1 MNIILPD
8 NIFARIISSCI
19 PGKPVRQISFLPS
32 SQITQTTVNADSSV
46 GLIPVMDLL
55 NHKDL
60 FVSSKFGISF
70 EGTLSNSYLYYL
82 GEQRSLEKLTL
93 YGDISSQEAILSK
106 ILFKEMYGSDIQIEI
121 SAHLNNPENR
131 NLLIAGDEN
140 FVEER
145 FTKGISFAESMI
157 ETLSLPFVNYVFAS
171 KEKEVLENFI
181 KEINNIDSLVY
192 NKVEKGN
199 FDKKISQESEE
210 YIKTN
215 ISSLILKF
223 DEQDIEGINQIVR
236 LPYFHGIVSDI
247 VEVKFV

>member
-19 PGKPVRQISFLPS
+19 SGKPVKQISFFPS
-32 SQITQTTVNADSSV
+32 SHITQTIVNKDSSV

-82 GEQRSLEKLTL
+82 GEQRFLEKLTL

-131 NLLIAGDEN
+131 NLLIEGDEN
-140 FVEER
+140 FVGER
-145 FTKGISFAESMI
+145 FNKGISFAESMVEI
-157 ETLSLPFVNYVFAS
+157 LSFPFVNYVFAS
-171 KEKEVLENFI
+171 KEKETLENFI
-181 KEINNIDSLVY
+181 KEIKNIDSLIY

-223 DEQDIEGINQIVR
+223 DEQDVEGINQIVR
-236 LPYFHGIVSDI
+236 LPYFHGMVPDI

>member
-1 MNIILPD
+1 MKIILPD

-19 PGKPVRQISFLPS
+19 SGEHAKQISFLPS
-32 SQITQTTVNADSSV
+32 SQVTQTIINEDSSI

-60 FVSSKFGISF
+60 FVSSKLGISF
-70 EGTLSNSYLYYL
+70 EGALCNSYLYYL
-82 GEQRSLEKLTL
+82 GEEKSFEKLTL
-93 YGDISSQEAILSK
+93 YGDISSQEVILSK
-106 ILFKEMYGSDIQIEI
+106 ILFKELYGSDIQIEI

-131 NLLIAGDEN
+131 NLLIVGDEN
-140 FVEER
+140 FAEER
-145 FTKGISFAESMI
+145 FSKGISFAESMV
-157 ETLSLPFVNYVFAS
+157 ETLSLPFVNYVFAYR
-171 KEKEVLENFI
+171 EKEELENFI
-181 KEINNIDSLVY
+181 KEIKNIDSLVY
-192 NKVEKGN
+192 NKVEKGS
-199 FDKKISQESEE
+199 FDKNISQASEE

-223 DEQDIEGINQIVR
+223 NEQDVEGINQILR

>member
-19 PGKPVRQISFLPS
+19 PNRTVKQISFLPS
-32 SQITQTTVNADSSV
+32 SQITQKIINEDSSI

-55 NHKDL
+55 SHKDL

-70 EGTLSNSYLYYL
+70 EGTLCNSYLYYL
-82 GEQRSLEKLTL
+82 RNERSFEKLTL

-106 ILFKEMYGSDIQIEI
+106 ILFKEMYGSEIQIEI

-131 NLLIAGDEN
+131 NLLIVGDEN
-140 FVEER
+140 FADER
-145 FTKGISFAESMI
+145 FNKGISFAESMV

-171 KEKEVLENFI
+171 KGKEVLENFI
-181 KEINNIDSLVY
+181 KEVKNIDSFVY
-192 NKVEKGN
+192 KKVEKGN
-199 FDKKISQESEE
+199 FDKKISQASGE

-223 DEQDIEGINQIVR
+223 DEQDVEGIKQVLR

>member
-8 NIFARIISSCI
+8 NIFARIVSSCI
-19 PGKPVRQISFLPS
+19 PDKPANKVSFLPS
-32 SQITQTTVNADSSV
+32 SQITQKIINEDSTI

-70 EGTLSNSYLYYL
+70 EGALCNSYLYYL
-82 GEQRSLEKLTL
+82 GEEKSFEKLTL

-131 NLLIAGDEN
+131 NLLIVGDEN
-140 FVEER
+140 LVEER
-145 FTKGISFAESMI
+145 FNKGISFAESMV
-157 ETLSLPFVNYVFAS
+157 ETLSLPFVNYVLAS
-171 KEKEVLENFI
+171 KEKQVLGNFI
-181 KEINNIDSLVY
+181 KEIKNIDSLIY

-199 FDKKISQESEE
+199 FDKKISQASQE
-210 YIKTN
+210 YIKSN

-223 DEQDIEGINQIVR
+223 NDQDVEGTSQVLR
-236 LPYFHGIVSDI
+236 LPYFHGIVSEI

>member
-19 PGKPVRQISFLPS
+19 PDKSVRQISFLPS
-32 SQITQTTVNADSSV
+32 SQITQTTVNADSSI

-140 FVEER
+140 FAEER
-145 FTKGISFAESMI
+145 FTKGISFAESMV